1 MMYRTIML
9 TIAAL
14 STTQASA
21 GDLSPSVYVA
31 PGGVYIGSAQVYVT
45 PGPKNIEPYA
55 APTYDPNYAPSG
67 YGHRRHGYYNGVGP
81 YVTPP
86 YGLREPVYAPSP
98 YGREPVYAPSP
109 YGREPGYAL
118 PPYAVEYAPRPPAGV
133 PYNSRCYVDPNYGR
147 VTYCN

>member
-31 PGGVYIGSAQVYVT
+31 PGGFYIGSAQVYVT
-45 PGPKNIEPYA
+45 PGPKHIEPYA

-67 YGHRRHGYYNGVGP
+67 YVHRPHGYYHGVGP
-81 YVTPP
+81 AYVTP
-86 YGLREPVYAPSP
+86 
-98 YGREPVYAPSP
+98 P
-109 YGREPGYAL
+109 YGREPGYAPSLYGREPGYPL
-118 PPYAVEYAPRPPAGV
+118 PPYAIDYAPRPPAAV
-133 PYNSRCYVDPNYGR
+133 PYNSRCYIDPTYGR
-147 VTYCN
+147 VAYCN

>member
-1 MMYRTIML
+1 RTIML

-45 PGPKNIEPYA
+45 PGPKHIEPYA
-55 APTYDPNYAPSG
+55 APTFDPNYAPSG
-67 YGHRRHGYYNGVGP
+67 YGYRRHGYYNGVGP

-86 YGLREPVYAPSP
+86 YGLREPA
-98 YGREPVYAPSP
+98 YG
-109 YGREPGYAL
+109 
-118 PPYAVEYAPRPPAGV
+118 PPYAVEYAPRPPVGV
-133 PYNSRCYVDPNYGR
+133 PYGSRCYVDPNYGR
-147 VTYCN
+147 YCN

>member
-31 PGGVYIGSAQVYVT
+31 PGAFYIGSAQVYVT
-45 PGPKNIEPYA
+45 PGPKHIEPYA

-67 YGHRRHGYYNGVGP
+67 YVHRPHGYYHGVGP
-81 YVTPP
+81 AYVTPP
-86 YGLREPVYAPSP
+86 YGPGYAPSL
-98 YGREPVYAPSP
+98 

-118 PPYAVEYAPRPPAGV
+118 PPYAVDYVPRPPAAV
-133 PYNSRCYVDPNYGR
+133 PYNSRCYIDPTYGR
-147 VTYCN
+147 VAYCN

>member
-31 PGGVYIGSAQVYVT
+31 PGAFYIGSAQVYVT
-45 PGPKNIEPYA
+45 PPPKHIEPYA

-67 YGHRRHGYYNGVGP
+67 YYGHRHRGYYNSVGP
-81 YVTPP
+81 YVSSP
-86 YGLREPVYAPSP
+86 YGLREPIYAPTPYGRAPGYAPSP
-98 YGREPVYAPSP
+98 Y
-109 YGREPGYAL
+109 
-118 PPYAVEYAPRPPAGV
+118 AVDYAPRPPAAV
-133 PYNSRCYVDPNYGR
+133 PYNSRCYIDPTYGQ
-147 VTYCN
+147 VAYCN

>member
-45 PGPKNIEPYA
+45 PPSKHGDPYA

-67 YGHRRHGYYNGVGP
+67 YVQRPHGYYHGVGP
-81 YVTPP
+81 AYVTPP
-86 YGLREPVYAPSP
+86 YGREP
-98 YGREPVYAPSP
+98 GYAPSP
-109 YGREPGYAL
+109 YGREPGYAPTL
-118 PPYAVEYAPRPPAGV
+118 YGREPGYGPPPYAVDYAPRPPAGV
-133 PYNSRCYVDPNYGR
+133 PYNSRCYIDPTYGR
-147 VTYCN
+147 VAYCN

>member
-45 PGPKNIEPYA
+45 PGPRHIEPYA

-67 YGHRRHGYYNGVGP
+67 YGYRRHGYYNGVNGVGP

-98 YGREPVYAPSP
+98 YGVREPA
-109 YGREPGYAL
+109 YG

-133 PYNSRCYVDPNYGR
+133 PYGSRCYIDPTYGR
-147 VTYCN
+147 VANCNCGM

>member
-45 PGPKNIEPYA
+45 PGPKHIEPYA

-98 YGREPVYAPSP
+98 TDASRSM
-109 YGREPGYAL
+109 R
-118 PPYAVEYAPRPPAGV
+118 PPTDASRATRCPLCRGVRAAPPAGV

>member
-45 PGPKNIEPYA
+45 PGPKHIEPYA

-81 YVTPP
+81 YVT
-86 YGLREPVYAPSP
+86 SP
-98 YGREPVYAPSP
+98 YGREPVYAPSL
-109 YGREPGYAL
+109 YGREPGYAP
-118 PPYAVEYAPRPPAGV
+118 PPYAVDYAPRPPAGL
-133 PYNSRCYVDPNYGR
+133 PHNSRCYIDPTYGR
-147 VTYCN
+147 VAYCN